1 MVQWKLYTSGILYGI
16 FWQEGDCFSC
26 RTLDF
31 ASGKLTET
39 AVFDE
44 AVNEKY
50 KQLSRLD
57 IMRFLKCRETY
68 EKIFTGCNMPEVTT
82 PFSER
87 YTKRKDGIWGQR
99 GIKFP
104 QNFLVSDSALTGVIC
119 PNREC
124 AWVLVQDGYEKE
136 TILKDWLDYDGDF
149 CTPCPVRYA
158 GMYDVVTRDGI
169 TLSTDVYLPGNE
181 EGPFPTMLVRTPY
194 EKEAG
199 AENYFRYVQRGY
211 AVVIQDVRGRNLSS
225 GEFLPNYYEVED
237 GDDTLNW
244 IAAQPFCNQK
254 IGMVGGS
261 YLGYVQWAAAASQ
274 NPYLCAILSIVC
286 AGSAFV
292 DVPRRGGC
300 FTSGMLAWSFAM
312 SKKKMDP
319 ALMVRD
325 DWEEVLGIRPL
336 SRIAPAALGYDIP
349 FLQKWL
355 KHSDNDELWKR
366 SDWQARNPNHRIVP
380 ALIMSGW
387 FDDNGMGT
395 TQALELTKDYPP
407 GMRKVILGPWMHSGN
422 ANYDIH
428 GIHMGMEAIRF
439 DIDLMFFKWIDH
451 FLKGRENGIDA
462 ASPVE
467 YYTLGE
473 NKWKQA
479 ENWPVKHAAKKV
491 LYLSGA
497 CREDDALSGKIS
509 CNAASVVPDES
520 ACRPEHMLQGSR
532 SDGDTNGSL
541 RDSPAAD
548 GSDTYCYDP
557 ENPAPHLIDMS
568 ENELEVPEDYTE
580 VEKRND
586 VLVYSTPVLKKAVTI
601 TGDMMVKLYISSD
614 APDTDF
620 IVRITDVREDGRSVK
635 LADGM
640 LCARYREGFEQ
651 PVFME
656 PKTVYPIRIRTTK
669 ISNTFQPGHRI
680 RLTITSSAKNFIFPN
695 SNTTGGFNSEKTRVA
710 QNTVYYGKQYPSA
723 VEMWVEDFP
732 QAKAFLE
739 EAVV

>member
-16 FWQEGDCFSC
+16 FWEEGECLQC

-31 ASGKLTET
+31 ASGMLKDT
-39 AVFDE
+39 AVLDE

-57 IMRFLKCRETY
+57 MMRFLQRRETY
-68 EKIFTGCNMPEVTT
+68 EKIFTGCNESEVAT

-87 YTKRKDGIWGQR
+87 FTKREDGIWGQR
-99 GIKFP
+99 EVKFP
-104 QNFLVSDSALTGVIC
+104 LNFLVSQSVLAGVIC

-124 AWVLVQDGYEKE
+124 AWVLVRDGYERE
-136 TILKDWLDYDGDF
+136 TILKEWLDYDGDF
-149 CTPCPVRYA
+149 CQPCPVRYA
-158 GMYDVVTRDGI
+158 GMYDVITRDGI
-169 TLSTDVYLPGNE
+169 TLSTDVYLPGNG

-194 EKEAG
+194 EKESG

-211 AVVIQDVRGRNLSS
+211 AVVIQDVRGRNLSG

-244 IAAQPFCNQK
+244 IAAQPFSNQK
-254 IGMVGGS
+254 VGMVGGS

-325 DWEEVLGIRPL
+325 DWEEVLNIRPL
-336 SRIAPAALGYDIP
+336 SRVATEALGYDIP

-355 KHSDNDELWKR
+355 KHKDNDQLWKR
-366 SDWQARNPNHRIVP
+366 SDWQARNPKKRIVP

-395 TQALELTKDYPP
+395 TQALELTKDYPK
-407 GMRKVILGPWMHSGN
+407 GLRKVILGPWMHSGN

-428 GIHMGMEAIRF
+428 GIPMGMDAIRF

-451 FLKGRENGIDA
+451 FLKGRENGICA
-462 ASPVE
+462 APEVD

-473 NKWKQA
+473 NRWKQS
-479 ENWPVKHAAKKV
+479 NRWPVENGGKKV

-497 CREDDALSGKIS
+497 CQEEDKGSGNSPGGMK
-509 CNAASVVPDES
+509 
-520 ACRPEHMLQGSR
+520 G
-532 SDGDTNGSL
+532 GSL
-541 RDSPAAD
+541 MEFQALE

-601 TGDMMVKLYISSD
+601 TGDMLVKLYISSD

-620 IVRITDVREDGRSVK
+620 VVRITDVQEDGHSFK

-656 PKTVYPIRIRTTK
+656 PERVYPIWIRTTK
-669 ISNTFQPGHRI
+669 ISNTFLPGHRI

-695 SNTTGGFNSEKTRVA
+695 SNTKGGFDSEEIRVA
-710 QNTVYYGKQYPSA
+710 QNTVHYGKQYSSS
-723 VEMWVEDFP
+723 VEMWVE
-732 QAKAFLE
+732 E
-739 EAVV
+739 S

>member
-1 MVQWKLYTSGILYGI
+1 MVQWKFYTSGILYGI
-16 FWQEGDCFSC
+16 FWQEADGFYC

-31 ASGKLTET
+31 TSGILTET

-50 KQLSRLD
+50 KQMSRLD
-57 IMRFLKCRETY
+57 ILRFLRRKDTY
-68 EKIFTGCNMPEVTT
+68 EKIFTGCDQPEADT
-82 PFSER
+82 PFAER
-87 YTKRKDGIWGQR
+87 YTKRLDGIWGQR
-99 GIKFP
+99 DIKFP
-104 QNFLVSDSALTGVIC
+104 QNFLVSESVLAGVIC

-124 AWVLVQDGYEKE
+124 AWILVRDGYEKK
-136 TILKDWLDYDGDF
+136 TVLKDWINYDGRYHK
-149 CTPCPVRYA
+149 PCPVRYA
-158 GMYDVVTRDGI
+158 GMYDVITRDGI
-169 TLSTDVYLPGNE
+169 TLSTDVYLPGNGD
-181 EGPFPTMLVRTPY
+181 GPFPTMLVRTPY
-194 EKEAG
+194 EKESG

-211 AVVIQDVRGRNLSS
+211 AVVIQDVRGRNLSG

-244 IAAQPFCNQK
+244 IAAQQFSNQK
-254 IGMVGGS
+254 VGMVGGS

-325 DWEEVLGIRPL
+325 DWEKVLNIRPL
-336 SRIAPAALGYDIP
+336 SQVAPEALGYDIP

-355 KHSDNDELWKR
+355 KHTDNDELWKR
-366 SDWQARNPNHRIVP
+366 SDWQARNPKQRIVP

-395 TQALELTKDYPP
+395 TQALELTKDYPE

-428 GIHMGMEAIRF
+428 GIHMGMDAVRF

-451 FLKGRENGIDA
+451 FLKGRDNGICST
-462 ASPVE
+462 SPVE

-479 ENWPVKHAAKKV
+479 DRWPIEHAKKKV

-497 CREDDALSGKIS
+497 G
-509 CNAASVVPDES
+509 NAASEAAGNS
-520 ACRPEHMLQGSR
+520 L
-532 SDGDTNGSL
+532 NGKSNGIL
-541 RDSPAAD
+541 TGNPGAD
-548 GSDTYCYDP
+548 GSDTYSYDP
-557 ENPAPHLIDMS
+557 ENPAVHLIDMS

-580 VEKRND
+580 EEKRND

-601 TGDMMVKLYISSD
+601 TGDMLVKLYISSD

-620 IVRITDVREDGRSVK
+620 IVRITDVQDDGRSIK

-656 PKTVYPIRIRTTK
+656 PGKVYPIQIRTTK

-695 SNTTGGFNSEKTRVA
+695 SNTSGGFDSEEFMVA
-710 QNTVYYGKQYPSA
+710 QNTVYYGKQYPSS
-723 VEMWVEDFP
+723 VEIRV
-732 QAKAFLE
+732 E
-739 EAVV
+739 EAL

>member
-16 FWQEGDCFSC
+16 FWQDGEGSYC

-31 ASGKLTET
+31 ASGKLDET
-39 AVFDE
+39 AVFHE
-44 AVNEKY
+44 AVNEKF
-50 KQLSRLD
+50 KQMSRLN
-57 IMRFLKCRETY
+57 IMQFLKRREIY
-68 EKIFTGCNMPEVTT
+68 EKIFAGCNMPDVET

-99 GIKFP
+99 EIKFP
-104 QNFLVSDSALTGVIC
+104 LNFLMRDSVLAGVIC

-136 TILKDWLDYDGDF
+136 TILKEWLDYDGGF
-149 CTPCPVRYA
+149 YSPCPVRYA
-158 GMYDVVTRDGI
+158 GMYDVKTRDGI

-194 EKEAG
+194 EKESG

-211 AVVIQDVRGRNLSS
+211 AVVIQDVRGRNLSG

-244 IAAQPFCNQK
+244 IAAQPFSNQK
-254 IGMVGGS
+254 AGMVGGS

-319 ALMVRD
+319 ALMARD
-325 DWEEVLGIRPL
+325 DWEEVLNIRPL
-336 SRIAPAALGYDIP
+336 SRVAPEALGYDIP

-355 KHSDNDELWKR
+355 KHMDNDQLWKR
-366 SDWQARNPNHRIVP
+366 SDWQARNPKQRIVP

-395 TQALELTKDYPP
+395 TQALELTKDYPK

-451 FLKGRENGIDA
+451 FLKGRKNGIDTE
-462 ASPVE
+462 SPVE

-479 ENWPVKHAAKKV
+479 HRWPVECGKKKV
-491 LYLSGA
+491 MYLSGGLLTD
-497 CREDDALSGKIS
+497 C
-509 CNAASVVPDES
+509 
-520 ACRPEHMLQGSR
+520 
-532 SDGDTNGSL
+532 
-541 RDSPAAD
+541 PAAD
-548 GSDTYCYDP
+548 GSDTYRYDP
-557 ENPAPHLIDMS
+557 EDPAPHLIDMS

-580 VEKRND
+580 AEKRSD
-586 VLVYSTPVLKKAVTI
+586 VLVYSTPVLNKAVTI
-601 TGDMMVKLYISSD
+601 TGDMMVNLYISSD

-620 IVRITDVREDGRSVK
+620 VVRITDVQENGHSIK

-651 PVFME
+651 PVYME
-656 PKTVYPIRIRTTK
+656 QGRVYPIQIRTTK
-669 ISNTFQPGHRI
+669 ISNTFLPGHRI

-695 SNTTGGFNSEKTRVA
+695 SNTVGGFDSEEIRVA
-710 QNTVYYGKQYPSA
+710 QNTVHYGKQYPSA
-723 VEMWVEDFP
+723 VEMWVE
-732 QAKAFLE
+732 E
-739 EAVV
+739 S